1 MQEKIPSK
9 FLIFQVVSMRQRG
22 VKINMDG
29 GFWKRETKQ
38 TKTGKIH
45 QNRAWVC
52 ISWGTGLLNIF
63 IKKSNVYV
71 SFNSVMRWLSEGR
84 THFDN
89 PWWATG
95 GVFSVRYVGTQQVCS
110 HMTWILSFCWVTVAR
125 WNWLPSKREVAKN
138 GWYVHN
144 ILCVFAIDPFS
155 RIQVWPLTQFFL
167 FLFVKNHWFAWRANQ
182 WPLIGETLFSSV
194 PPSNSLVSVS
204 DPRRAFWADTAPFSG
219 RRLAS
224 CVASGTTEIQGH
236 RQGCCSRRRGP
247 RTPPTTA
254 DANLDCAFV

>member
-1 MQEKIPSK
+1 MEAFENAKRSRQKQVKFTKIELE
-9 FLIFQVVSMRQRG
+9 FV
-22 VKINMDG
+22 
-29 GFWKRETKQ
+29 
-38 TKTGKIH
+38 
-45 QNRAWVC
+45 
-52 ISWGTGLLNIF
+52 LLHGAQDYWMCF
-63 IKKSNVYV
+63 IKKSNVDS

-89 PWWATG
+89 PWWAPR

-125 WNWLPSKREVAKN
+125 GNWLPSKREVAKN

-182 WPLIGETLFSSV
+182 WPLIGEPLFSSV

-204 DPRRAFWADTAPFSG
+204 DPWTAFLSWHSA
-219 RRLAS
+219 
-224 CVASGTTEIQGH
+224 IQGPSTCLVCRLH
-236 RQGCCSRRRGP
+236 NKSYKSHNTIKNNYCK
-247 RTPPTTA
+247 
-254 DANLDCAFV
+254 LWLCAC